1 MEIFFIFLTE
11 LIIQGIV
18 IYFYNYKPF
27 IDFSISI
34 CMVFFFCFVSCTLEA
49 INILKRF
56 SIRFYSVIS
65 MRFTKTIKI
74 YDKF

>member
-34 CMVFFFCFVSCTLEA
+34 CMVFFFLFCFLYSGGYKYFEK
-49 INILKRF
+49 I
-56 SIRFYSVIS
+56 FY
-65 MRFTKTIKI
+65 
-74 YDKF
+74 

>member
-11 LIIQGIV
+11 LVIQGIV

-34 CMVFFFCFVSCTLEA
+34 CMVFFFLFLVLWR
-49 INILKRF
+49 L
-56 SIRFYSVIS
+56 
-65 MRFTKTIKI
+65 
-74 YDKF
+74 